1 MSAEDP
7 GDREK
12 DIIHLDSSL
21 VSGRAIWPPAAPI
34 TREDLLKV
42 YPRFFASEHVE
53 QLVDHVSRDLDEPGS
68 FWSEDILLG
77 VALLSPEH
85 EQRMREYLLRIGWSK
100 ERIDESLARARA
112 EASRANG

>member
-1 MSAEDP
+1 MRPEDSN
-7 GDREK
+7 DRE
-12 DIIHLDSSL
+12 DVIHLDSSL
-21 VSGRAIWPPAAPI
+21 VPGRAIWPPPAPI

-42 YPRFFASEHVE
+42 YSRFFASEHVE
-53 QLVDHVSRDLDEPGS
+53 QLVEHVSRDLDEPGS

-100 ERIDESLARARA
+100 ERIDASLDRARS
-112 EASRANG
+112 EASRSDG